1 MSTTHD
7 LESLLK
13 KLDHKDKKEIKKLQ
27 ASINT
32 LWHKAYKLN
41 SHKTNIKEIKKMY
54 HSINDVKKIIDAHL
68 D

>member
-1 MSTTHD
+1 MSATHD

-27 ASINT
+27 SCINAI
-32 LWHKAYKLN
+32 WNKAYKLN

-54 HSINDVKKIIDAHL
+54 GSINDVKKIIDAHL